1 MYRSQVAVKCFFH
14 QQLRIN
20 FAHRSA
26 LRAPLFPATATYILN
41 LFFKFSI
48 VKVCFNTL
56 FALISHLYHR

>member
-26 LRAPLFPATATYILN
+26 LRAPLFPAAATYVLAPLYN
-41 LFFKFSI
+41 SVSFKQLF
-48 VKVCFNTL
+48 TL
-56 FALISHLYHR
+56 FSH